1 LPHKTKEDK
10 TTDKI
15 IIHSDLAGPMKTE
28 SYGKKKYM
36 ATYICNQ
43 TEYSFV
49 YFIRTKDEQFD
60 KSKELKSQ
68 YELQRNVKIQG
79 LHTDNGIKYICNE
92 FQNYF
97 KENGIIH

>member
-43 TEYSFV
+43 TDYSFV

-60 KSKELKSQ
+60 KLTNLSLSMNYKEMFQ
-68 YELQRNVKIQG
+68 YKDCIQITAKNIYLMNFKI
-79 LHTDNGIKYICNE
+79 I
-92 FQNYF
+92 
-97 KENGIIH
+97 

>member
-1 LPHKTKEDK
+1 LPHKTKE
-10 TTDKI
+10 DKI

-43 TEYSFV
+43 TDYSFV

-60 KSKELKSQ
+60 KFKEFKSQ
-68 YELQRNVKIQG
+68 YELQRNVKI
-79 LHTDNGIKYICNE
+79 
-92 FQNYF
+92 
-97 KENGIIH
+97 

>member
-43 TEYSFV
+43 TDYSFV
-49 YFIRTKDEQFD
+49 YFIRTKGEQFD
-60 KSKELKSQ
+60 NFKEFKSQ
-68 YELQRNVKIQG
+68 YELKRNV
-79 LHTDNGIKYICNE
+79 
-92 FQNYF
+92 
-97 KENGIIH
+97 